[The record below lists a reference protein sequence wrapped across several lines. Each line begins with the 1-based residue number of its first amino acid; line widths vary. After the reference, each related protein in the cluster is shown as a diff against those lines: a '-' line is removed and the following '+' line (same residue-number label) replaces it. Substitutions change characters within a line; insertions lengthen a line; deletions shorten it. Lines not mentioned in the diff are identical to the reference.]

1 MNDTTIQSNSTSWLF
16 FIKFSFSVA
25 IISMAIGISFMPGGI
40 LVQGYF
46 AICALFLVSSTITLS
61 KTLRDEH
68 ESQRLISRVN
78 EAKTNKILNEFT
90 DQ

>member
-1 MNDTTIQSNSTSWLF
+1 MNDMTIQSNSASWMF
-16 FIKFSFSVA
+16 FIKFSFITALVA
-25 IISMAIGISFMPGGI
+25 MITGIMFMPGGI

-46 AICALFLVSSTITLS
+46 AICSLFLVSSTITLS

-68 ESQRLISRVN
+68 ESQRLISKIN

-90 DQ
+90 E